1 MTTSSEVSLPKLPAD
16 CFLLRHSRRRR
27 CQPLESVQALLH
39 SSQRRRA
46 GLRGGRSGALFAGAQ
61 NRRAGIASLCPF
73 FFTSS
78 LLLPPGECGGYAL
91 RLQKRLRASGQ
102 RVEGRAQP
110 GQRSARQGSPSPV
123 GAISA
128 ALLGN
133 AAVLPISWMHCRMM
147 GAEELQQA
155 TEIAIL
161 SANYVSARLKQASSP
176 CTQAGPLRDVAT
188 SRTSA
193 SSIYAR
199 SRSAAA

>member
-1 MTTSSEVSLPKLPAD
+1 MKSVYPSCQRTVFCCVTLVGGDVSHLNLYKPFCIPHSGVGPVCVAADLVPYLPGRKTGAQASLRCAPSSSLP
-16 CFLLRHSRRRR
+16 
-27 CQPLESVQALLH
+27 
-39 SSQRRRA
+39 
-46 GLRGGRSGALFAGAQ
+46 
-61 NRRAGIASLCPF
+61 
-73 FFTSS
+73 
-78 LLLPPGECGGYAL
+78 LPPGEGG
-91 RLQKRLRASGQ
+91 G
-102 RVEGRAQP
+102 E
-110 GQRSARQGSPSPV
+110 GSPSPV

-147 GAEELQQA
+147 GAKELQQA

>member
-1 MTTSSEVSLPKLPAD
+1 MKSVYPSCQRTVFCCVTLVGGDVSHLNLYKPFCIPHSGVGPVCVAADLVPYLPGRKTGAQASLRCAPSSSLP
-16 CFLLRHSRRRR
+16 
-27 CQPLESVQALLH
+27 
-39 SSQRRRA
+39 
-46 GLRGGRSGALFAGAQ
+46 
-61 NRRAGIASLCPF
+61 
-73 FFTSS
+73 
-78 LLLPPGECGGYAL
+78 LPPGEGGGYAL